1 MHLARCLATDE
12 GGGAERNELALS
24 RSKTAHIGSN
34 ASHMGELG
42 SSLEQTC
49 VCAQLASVVSNSV
62 TPWTVARQAPL
73 SMRLCRQKYWS
84 GLPCTPPGNL
94 PNPGIKPRSPA
105 MAGDSFNTEPPG
117 KPCNKHPYCHPKS
130 RRPGQMMQ
138 RASTLGSFHLTSR
151 SLICAM

>member
-1 MHLARCLATDE
+1 MTLYIRFILLFSLLCISLTFHNKKLEIYIYLI
-12 GGGAERNELALS
+12 
-24 RSKTAHIGSN
+24 RSDQIS
-34 ASHMGELG
+34 
-42 SSLEQTC
+42 C
-49 VCAQLASVVSNSV
+49 SVVSNSV